1 MNRLDLLQRAGF
13 VPWSADE
20 EYGTGIVD
28 WASNYDDEVYNL
40 INIVIDECAKQVDH
54 IKVWDSTLGDH
65 IRQKMNGVK
74 IEV

>member
-13 VPWSADE
+13 VLWSADE